1 MSTSNVMDVS
11 ERTPARGQDVGTGR
25 RVGRRRHRAA
35 TVALAAI
42 AFAIS
47 AVAGLLVPVGSV
59 PSAHAED
66 GNPTFYLG
74 ANNGYQ
80 YADFINEIR
89 SRVNDGGSSSVPR
102 TTSSYDVGHTG
113 NWPANNAADFFRVDI
128 HMWGNPN
135 FVRLQLRRSDLYLMG
150 WWTGGSTY
158 NYLGDRQLAGPS
170 NGASH
175 GEWRCPFGENYN
187 NIEGYAGQTRAGL
200 VINRDTVNA
209 ALWNL
214 WDARDA
220 RLMARGVL
228 MMTQFLSEA
237 ARFRPLRDEI
247 ALTMGGMRDGVPPT
261 LHVPTEYAEQ
271 ENDWGTLSGVFNA
284 LLRQPPGT
292 VDTNALIGWGRI
304 QGDGRPLRIELTTA
318 VRYAQYVMFTSLRR

>member
-1 MSTSNVMDVS
+1 MPTTNVIDVS
-11 ERTPARGQDVGTGR
+11 ERTPAHGQDAGTGR
-25 RVGRRRHRAA
+25 RDGRRRRRAA
-35 TVALAAI
+35 TVAWAAI

-47 AVAGLLVPVGSV
+47 AVAGLLGPVGSV

-74 ANNGYQ
+74 SDNGYQ
-80 YADFINEIR
+80 YVNFINDLR
-89 SRVNDGGSSSVPR
+89 GRVNDGGSSSVPG
-102 TTSSYDVGHTG
+102 TTSAYEVAHTG

-128 HMWGNPN
+128 HMWGNSN
-135 FVRLQLRRSDLYLMG
+135 FVRLQLRRSDLYVVG

-175 GEWRCPFGENYN
+175 GEWQCPFGENYT

-200 VINRDTVNA
+200 AINRDTVNG

-214 WDARDA
+214 WDARDP

-247 ALTMGGMRDGVPPT
+247 ALTMGGMQEGNPPT
-261 LHVPTEYAEQ
+261 LYVPGEYADQ
-271 ENDWGTLSGVFNA
+271 ENDWGTLSGVFNS

-292 VDTNALIGWGRI
+292 VDTNALTGWGRI
-304 QGDGRPLRIELTTA
+304 QGDGHPQRIALRTA
-318 VRYAQYVMFTSLRR
+318 VNYAQYVMFTSLRR